1 MIQDVAELLVPDN
14 NHSDVAVNR
23 PRRTDHP
30 NDGGKLRPMQ
40 KSNVVL
46 ALTPREADFLEDLLD
61 DQSYRM
67 GCARKPGAGPSRKE
81 KLLNSITEKLIYAAA
96 NARPEQ

>member
-1 MIQDVAELLVPDN
+1 
-14 NHSDVAVNR
+14 
-23 PRRTDHP
+23 
-30 NDGGKLRPMQ
+30 MQ

-96 NARPEQ
+96 NARPRAIANFKLPQIPTFSYSSSEVSR